1 MDLERTLLTLCE
13 EWRTLSEAEG
23 DAIEVSDW
31 DQVEKCQ
38 NDKHGLQEQIRRA
51 SSQILEQGRPS
62 LDQFR
67 GIAKKL
73 LALELKNRQR
83 LTLQQEKTRRY
94 QRELQ
99 QTERNLRQVH
109 RAYAPGNRSVWHS
122 YS

>member
-1 MDLERTLLTLCE
+1 MNIERTLLALCE

-23 DAIEVSDW
+23 DAIQASDW
-31 DQVEKCQ
+31 ARVQKCQ
-38 NDKHGLQEQIRRA
+38 KDKHELQEQIRRA

-67 GIAKKL
+67 AIAKKL
-73 LALELKNRQR
+73 LALEVKNRQS
-83 LTLQQEKTRRY
+83 LALQQEKARRY

-99 QTERNLRQVH
+99 QAERNLRQVH
-109 RAYAPGNRSVWHS
+109 RAYAPGNRSLWHS